1 MKLFVRVL
9 AGFTLHPV
17 ILFLLTICQF
27 LLFTSDSFGISANEY
42 RDFEKSVIDY
52 RQHLNPLF
60 KKIKKNSTRYIIV
73 HTSECDLKTTLKVV
87 SKGKQ
92 DNYKWVSRGG
102 HTHYVIAR
110 NGQTYRILD
119 KKYRANHAGLSMWN
133 GETGLNRSSVGIELV
148 AYHNRDITASQYKS
162 VRFLIEILKNTYRLD
177 NRAVLTHSQ
186 AAYAKPNKHEP
197 YNHRGRKHCAR
208 NFDRIRAGI
217 GPTWPYDPDVK
228 AGRLKPEPEL
238 AAIFYGDKL
247 QTEKKRIADV
257 IDQKKTAWA
266 IAGGKYDSPDTLYK
280 LPNGW
285 IISGNR
291 VDSRIG
297 WHRIPIGTKVF
308 LF

>member
-1 MKLFVRVL
+1 
-9 AGFTLHPV
+9 
-17 ILFLLTICQF
+17 
-27 LLFTSDSFGISANEY
+27 
-42 RDFEKSVIDY
+42 
-52 RQHLNPLF
+52 
-60 KKIKKNSTRYIIV
+60 
-73 HTSECDLKTTLKVV
+73 
-87 SKGKQ
+87 
-92 DNYKWVSRGG
+92 
-102 HTHYVIAR
+102 VIAR

-238 AAIFYGDKL
+238 TAIFYGDKL